1 MNLTGRSALVTGGT
15 QGVGAAIALSLA
27 KAGVNLV
34 LHGLKEDDLAIE
46 TIRQCQVLGVRAT
59 PIYCDLWQPLDIV
72 LRDVGDRAADIEPEI
87 TLLVNNAGVFIDHP
101 FLRMDEATFD
111 RTFDLNVKVGYFLT
125 QLFSRRWIQKGVS
138 GRVLFTASI
147 NGLLAEADHTAYD
160 ASKAAVSSLVR
171 SLCVALAPDGIR
183 VNAIAPGLVRTPLT
197 NQILNN
203 DADALRWMQLHTP
216 NGQVP
221 EPSVCGPLAA
231 FLLSDDAQHIHGQ
244 TIYVDGGMSAW
255 QQPELP
261 AGLRGSMKSLDGSS

>member
-59 PIYCDLWQPLDIV
+59 PIYFDLWQPLDIV

-87 TLLVNNAGVFIDHP
+87 SLLVNNAGVFIDQP